1 MVDLPSNMPL
11 WDTVSSLFQLQ
22 PHPNTFLIFFD
33 ICWSAATPWNP
44 AAIIIAH
51 HCPPNNC
58 HRRARSYGH
67 TTLVGLRSQWG
78 AVHCLS
84 PSCSIQDSGYE
95 FWLPK
100 QTPDI
105 SWQFINGIAP
115 QLQRCTIFF
124 EGSSSVTMSHSW
136 VPWRAWVFK
145 HLQNSVN
152 GTTSRCGISPL
163 NAPDFLCE
171 QRHKSQ
177 DKCLPYILFRLFKC

>member
-33 ICWSAATPWNP
+33 HLRHHEIQQQLSLH
-44 AAIIIAH
+44 IIAH
-51 HCPPNNC
+51 Q
-58 HRRARSYGH
+58 
-67 TTLVGLRSQWG
+67 TTVTGEPGWPHNFG
-78 AVHCLS
+78 GTWW
-84 PSCSIQDSGYE
+84 DSDLNGELYTV
-95 FWLPK
+95 FPQAAAGFRLWILASK
-100 QTPDI
+100 ADITDI
-105 SWQFINGIAP
+105 SWQFINGIA

-124 EGSSSVTMSHSW
+124 EDSSSLTMSHSW

-145 HLQNSVN
+145 HLQNSAN